1 MSKHVWC
8 DVFSKN
14 FWIRETRRFVR
25 ATVEAIKLRTR
36 ARGQGT
42 QLENRVNSQ
51 NLALRTWNQ
60 IISALVNQPE
70 LNLNLARS
78 VEEGQPEHKKKSN
91 IDEFCRFHLF
101 VMLTTLQG
109 DRDEKNNKHGDS

>member
-51 NLALRTWNQ
+51 NLEPNNLSTSKPAWT
-60 IISALVNQPE
+60 QPKPRQE
-70 LNLNLARS
+70 CRR
-78 VEEGQPEHKKKSN
+78 EGQPEHKKKSN